1 MKKRGLKTGISAL
14 ISAAVLTTTVISA
27 AAEADKVVSESA
39 NSDHKSIREENTS
52 KAVAATPANLEEA
65 KKALSDAEKGRGC
78 EQFLG
83 HAKISIN
90 TSNHP
95 CPVPTADAEY

>member
-14 ISAAVLTTTVISA
+14 ISAAVLTTTVIPA
-27 AAEADKVVSESA
+27 AADADKVVSESA

-65 KKALSDAEKGRGC
+65 KKGIVRCRKRNGNCRKSKERCRKGPN
-78 EQFLG
+78 QF
-83 HAKISIN
+83 KR
-90 TSNHP
+90 
-95 CPVPTADAEY
+95 

>member
-1 MKKRGLKTGISAL
+1 MKKRRLKTGISAL
-14 ISAAVLTTTVISA
+14 ISAAVLTTTVIPA
-27 AAEADKVVSESA
+27 AADADKVVSESA

-65 KKALSDAEKGRGC
+65 KKALSDAEKGGC

-90 TSNHP
+90 ISNHP

>member
-1 MKKRGLKTGISAL
+1 MKKRRLKTGISAL
-14 ISAAVLTTTVISA
+14 ISAAVLTTTVMPA
-27 AAEADKVVSESA
+27 AADKVVSESA

-83 HAKISIN
+83 HAPQN
-90 TSNHP
+90 
-95 CPVPTADAEY
+95 